1 MPKSRING
9 IDLAY
14 ETRGRGFPL
23 VMAHGFG
30 ASRRAWEPQF
40 DAFSKKY
47 RFITYDSRGH
57 GETESPLDASQYSQE
72 IFAEDLAGLLGYL
85 KINQAFVGGFS
96 MGGGTAL
103 HCVFNHPEM
112 VKAAII
118 CATGSGSN
126 DIEVRNKRA
135 QENITIIKE
144 KGIRTFFD
152 PQLNTPEILD
162 LQKRN
167 PGLYEKIKAMRLG
180 SPSIGLINTLQSV
193 MMTRSSIFTLKD
205 KLEKVNVPVL
215 IIVGAQDEECVEPSK
230 FMHEHIPNSELVI
243 IENSTHWVGLWQA
256 SKFNEAV
263 LNFLEKVE
271 VAV

>member
-23 VMAHGFG
+23 VMAHGFS
-30 ASRRAWEPQF
+30 ASRRAWEPQL

-57 GETESPLDASQYSQE
+57 GETESPLDAPQYSQD
-72 IFAEDLAGLLGYL
+72 IFVEDLAGLLSYL
-85 KINQAFVGGFS
+85 KINQAFVGGLS

-103 HCVFNHPEM
+103 HFVFNHPEM

-118 CATGSGSN
+118 CATGTGSKDPN
-126 DIEVRNKRA
+126 VFHQSL
-135 QENITIIKE
+135 QENIKTIKE
-144 KGIRTFFD
+144 KGVRTFVE
-152 PQLNTPEILD
+152 PQLNAPEMLD

-167 PGLYEKIKAMRLG
+167 PGMYEKMKAMRLA

-193 MMTRSSIFTLKD
+193 MMTRPSIFTLKE

-215 IIVGAQDEECVEPSK
+215 IIVGDKDEACVEPAK

-243 IENSTHWVGLWQA
+243 IENSTHSVNLWQA
-256 SKFNEAV
+256 SKFNDAV
-263 LNFLEKVE
+263 LNFLEKIE